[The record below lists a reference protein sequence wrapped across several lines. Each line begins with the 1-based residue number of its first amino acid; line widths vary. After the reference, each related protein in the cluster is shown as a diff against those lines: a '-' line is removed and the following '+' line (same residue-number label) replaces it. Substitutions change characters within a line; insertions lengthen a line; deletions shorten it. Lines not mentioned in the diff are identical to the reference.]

1 MLNEMITKA
10 EEMKQNYLTHQNVFN
25 AYVKALNETEDIN
38 EYRKIWQS
46 LERYAK
52 DLQEY
57 YEYDSYVIESI
68 GLPYEMRI
76 ITSIEFMDIMNN
88 KESVIHK
95 F

>member
-1 MLNEMITKA
+1 MTERKE

-25 AYVKALNETEDIN
+25 AYVKALNETDDIN

-46 LERYAK
+46 LEKYAN
-52 DLQEY
+52 DLREY

-68 GLPYEMRI
+68 GLPNEMRI

-88 KESVIHK
+88 KKSVIHN